1 MLVLWSVK
9 SECYYSKTIIK
20 TQPASCFVFF
30 SFFGPSLHCF
40 EYHVCIYI
48 LVMCSSLECD
58 LFARR
63 DLWFVFN
70 VESQQQQQK
79 CSSTEQHVI
88 LGGGGRG
95 GILLTLPASGPYSS
109 TENHIVWIHIKPFM
123 SDCLNCCGWSSP
135 EMQRPPG
142 FADTRLLPF
151 EIPPPRL
158 SALYDDIFIFFLKR
172 KDCVRFWVDVAR
184 TRGPIPASLRGVNDI
199 YSVYFLHAVHI
210 NPRRCR
216 YTTHIMFHSCI
227 VFFFPGNN
235 IYHALAS
242 FSYRTLPPR
251 EI

>member
-123 SDCLNCCGWSSP
+123 PDCLNCCGWSSP

-151 EIPPPRL
+151 EIPPPATL
-158 SALYDDIFIFFLKR
+158 STVRRHIYIFFKEKGLCTILSWR
-172 KDCVRFWVDVAR
+172 GENTR
-184 TRGPIPASLRGVNDI
+184 TDP
-199 YSVYFLHAVHI
+199 
-210 NPRRCR
+210 
-216 YTTHIMFHSCI
+216 CI
-227 VFFFPGNN
+227 AEG
-235 IYHALAS
+235 S
-242 FSYRTLPPR
+242 
-251 EI
+251 

>member
-1 MLVLWSVK
+1 MKCIVKAFTVSKKVMLVLWSVK

-88 LGGGGRG
+88 LGGGDTPHFACIWSLFIYRE
-95 GILLTLPASGPYSS
+95 PY
-109 TENHIVWIHIKPFM
+109 
-123 SDCLNCCGWSSP
+123 CLNPYQAFYVWLFKLLWLIISRDAASP
-135 EMQRPPG
+135 
-142 FADTRLLPF
+142 RLCRYS
-151 EIPPPRL
+151 PPPIWNPPPATL
-158 SALYDDIFIFFLKR
+158 STVRRHIYIFF
-172 KDCVRFWVDVAR
+172 
-184 TRGPIPASLRGVNDI
+184 
-199 YSVYFLHAVHI
+199 
-210 NPRRCR
+210 
-216 YTTHIMFHSCI
+216 
-227 VFFFPGNN
+227 
-235 IYHALAS
+235 
-242 FSYRTLPPR
+242 
-251 EI
+251 